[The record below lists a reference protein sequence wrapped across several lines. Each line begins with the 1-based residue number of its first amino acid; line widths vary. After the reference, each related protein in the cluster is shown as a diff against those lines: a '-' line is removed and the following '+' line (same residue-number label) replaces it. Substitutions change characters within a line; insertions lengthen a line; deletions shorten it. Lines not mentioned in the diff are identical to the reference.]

1 MEILRPEG
9 NSILIIVGRYPLFT
23 KRGIEGTNKIQSMEH
38 LDPWIFNTFPDEI
51 G

>member
-1 MEILRPEG
+1 METLRLEG
-9 NSILIIVGRYPLFT
+9 NSILIIVSKYTLFT
-23 KRGIEGTNKIQSMEH
+23 KKGIEGTNKIQSMEY